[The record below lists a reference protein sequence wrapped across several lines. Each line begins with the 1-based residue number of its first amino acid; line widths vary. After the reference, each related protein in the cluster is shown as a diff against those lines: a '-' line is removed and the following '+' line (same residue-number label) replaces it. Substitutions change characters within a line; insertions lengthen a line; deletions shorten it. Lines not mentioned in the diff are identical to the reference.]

1 MLPNSELFIDSTVVW
16 IRFEMS
22 ATREQR
28 LVLFGQDEER
38 LICVNGKYRE
48 AMLFEEDFEKHIQTR
63 GTALWKNFMI

>member
-1 MLPNSELFIDSTVVW
+1 
-16 IRFEMS
+16 MS